1 MVKLEFDWPTLPNEP
16 LCVADFLV
24 EGAIMP
30 LGQSPWTSRQVG
42 YVTGGRFEGQRLSG
56 DILPGGGNWS
66 TSGEIA
72 SGEVAGTFDAR
83 VIWKTDDG
91 ALIYVTYTGR
101 SVVSE
106 AVRAA
111 FRDPARADGVPASD
125 YYIRIAPVFETADPR
140 YAWLNGVLAVG
151 CGHRT
156 AGGIRHS
163 IFAVR

>member
-1 MVKLEFDWPTLPNEP
+1 VL
-16 LCVADFLV
+16 
-24 EGAIMP
+24 
-30 LGQSPWTSRQVG
+30 
-42 YVTGGRFEGQRLSG
+42 
-56 DILPGGGNWS
+56 
-66 TSGEIA
+66 
-72 SGEVAGTFDAR
+72 
-83 VIWKTDDG
+83 WKADDG

-106 AVRAA
+106 AVSAA
-111 FRDPARADGVPASD
+111 FRDPARSDSVPASD

-163 IFAVR
+163 IFAIR

>member
-1 MVKLEFDWPTLPNEP
+1 MAKLEFDFPALASEP

-30 LGQSPWTSRQVG
+30 LGQSPWTSRRVG
-42 YVTGGRFEGQRLSG
+42 YVTGGRFEGPKLSG
-56 DILPGGGNWS
+56 EILPGGGNWS

-72 SGEVAGTFDAR
+72 PGEAAGTFDAR

-91 ALIYVTYTGR
+91 AMIYVTYTGR

-106 AVRAA
+106 AVSAA
-111 FRDPARADGVPASD
+111 FRDADPADQPPASA
-125 YYIRIAPVFETADPR
+125 YYIRIAPVFETAAPR

-156 AGGIRHS
+156 STGIRHS
-163 IFAVR
+163 IFAIR

>member
-1 MVKLEFDWPTLPNEP
+1 MALAFDFPALVGEP

-30 LGQSPWTSRQVG
+30 MGRSPWTSRRIG
-42 YVTGGRFEGQRLSG
+42 YVTGGRFEGPRLSG

-72 SGEVAGTFDAR
+72 PGVSAGTFDAR

-101 SVVSE
+101 SVISD
-106 AVRAA
+106 AVAAA
-111 FRDPARADGVPASD
+111 FRDPARADQVAVSD

-156 AGGIRHS
+156 TTGIRHS
-163 IFAVR
+163 VFAVS